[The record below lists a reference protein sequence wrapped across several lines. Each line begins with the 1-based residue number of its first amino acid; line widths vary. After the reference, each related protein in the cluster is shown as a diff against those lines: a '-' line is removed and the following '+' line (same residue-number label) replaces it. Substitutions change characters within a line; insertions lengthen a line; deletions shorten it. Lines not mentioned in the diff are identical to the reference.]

1 MTQAKEPDTGKA
13 AEILV
18 INPGSTTTKIAV
30 FRGGEELFGRT
41 ITHDPELLKE
51 MGDIFGQM
59 DYREKLIREVLAEEN
74 YNVHNLAAA
83 VGRGGMIIGLAGGGY
98 RVTPELCRAMR
109 SPDNPPHASSMGAEL
124 AYRIAE
130 PLHLPSFIYD
140 STMGCELMPVAK
152 ISGLA
157 ELERYGC
164 CHLLNSKAQAMRYA
178 ASIGKEYK
186 ELRLIIAHM
195 GGGITVSAHRQGSV
209 IDVSGYDDG
218 PMSPERTGGIP
229 LILWTRLCFS
239 GKYTE
244 KEVEKLISGRGGMLS
259 YLGTTD
265 CRKAEEMIA
274 AGDSQAALVYEAMAY
289 QVAKGIAQMS
299 VALEGRVDAII
310 LTGGVAHSQ
319 KMCALIKKYAAH
331 LGEFVIMPGE
341 DEMRALAQGALRI
354 LKGEEEGRIY

>member
-59 DYREKLIREVLAEEN
+59 DYREKLIREVLAEKN
-74 YNVHNLAAA
+74 YDVHDLAAA

-109 SPDNPPHASSMGAEL
+109 SPENPPHASSMGAEL

-195 GGGITVSAHRQGSV
+195 GGGITVSAHRQGLS
-209 IDVSGYDDG
+209 
-218 PMSPERTGGIP
+218 
-229 LILWTRLCFS
+229 LIH
-239 GKYTE
+239 
-244 KEVEKLISGRGGMLS
+244 I
-259 YLGTTD
+259 
-265 CRKAEEMIA
+265 
-274 AGDSQAALVYEAMAY
+274 
-289 QVAKGIAQMS
+289 
-299 VALEGRVDAII
+299 
-310 LTGGVAHSQ
+310 
-319 KMCALIKKYAAH
+319 
-331 LGEFVIMPGE
+331 
-341 DEMRALAQGALRI
+341 
-354 LKGEEEGRIY
+354 